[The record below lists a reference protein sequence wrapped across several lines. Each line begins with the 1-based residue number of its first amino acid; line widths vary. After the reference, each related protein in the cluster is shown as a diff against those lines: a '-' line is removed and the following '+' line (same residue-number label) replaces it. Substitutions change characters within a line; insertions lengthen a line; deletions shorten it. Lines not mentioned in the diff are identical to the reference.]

1 MVQSLNDT
9 SMRVDPI
16 KWDSPLGIARVSSG
30 PASFWVRANPDRQV
44 GAHRKDSCSGRYV
57 FSLRSHEEERHRANM
72 ITAFMTSSRALEP
85 TKLHVPSRSN
95 GDGAKNAG
103 DVLVDETEVG

>member
-1 MVQSLNDT
+1 
-9 SMRVDPI
+9 
-16 KWDSPLGIARVSSG
+16 
-30 PASFWVRANPDRQV
+30 
-44 GAHRKDSCSGRYV
+44 
-57 FSLRSHEEERHRANM
+57 M